1 MIAPGS
7 FSRLPCAAALLAA
20 ALLLAACGRGGGGR
34 DDTSLVAAG
43 DIAGCFWRGDEATAR
58 LLDRMGGVVA
68 PLGDVV
74 YPHGTDAEFRR
85 CYHPTWGRHLDR
97 TRPAVGN
104 HEYKTK
110 DAAGY
115 FRYFGAR
122 AGQAGKGWYSYQH
135 DGWHV
140 VVLNSEAPMEPASE
154 QVRWLDADLKAN
166 PSRCT
171 LAYFHHPRFSSGR
184 HGGKNRVA
192 HAFRVMYDHGV
203 DVVLSGHDHHYERLA
218 PQDPDGREDRERGI
232 RQFVVGTGGAPS
244 YRLRNKPV
252 RNSESLAN
260 NVRGVL
266 RLVFQEDGYE
276 WEFVPIPG
284 RRFEDRGRGDCH

>member
-1 MIAPGS
+1 MPPLAP
-7 FSRLPCAAALLAA
+7 FRLSRAAALIAA
-20 ALLLAACGRGGGGR
+20 ALLLAACGRGGAGGK

-104 HEYKTK
+104 HEYKTR

-140 VVLNSEAPMEPASE
+140 VVLNSEEPLEPGSE
-154 QVRWLDADLKAN
+154 QVRWLDADLKAH

-184 HGGKNRVA
+184 HGGKARVA
-192 HAFRVMYDHGV
+192 DAFRVMYDHGV
-203 DVVLSGHDHHYERLA
+203 DVVLSGHDHHYERFA

-252 RNSESLAN
+252 RNSEALSN

-266 RLVFQEDGYE
+266 RLVFHDDGYE

-284 RRFEDRGRGDCH
+284 RRYEDRGRGECH

>member
-1 MIAPGS
+1 MRGRVPFRAAAS
-7 FSRLPCAAALLAA
+7 LVAALLFA
-20 ALLLAACGRGGGGR
+20 LAACGRGDAAR

-43 DIAGCFWRGDEATAR
+43 DIAGCYWRGDEQTAR
-58 LLDRMGGVVA
+58 LLDRMGGIVA

-74 YPHGTDAEFRR
+74 YPHGSDAEFAR
-85 CYHPTWGRHLDR
+85 CYHPTWGRHRER

-110 DAAGY
+110 GAAGY

-122 AGQAGKGWYSYQH
+122 AGEAGKGWYSYPH

-140 VVLNSEAPMEPASE
+140 VVLNSEKSLDPGSE
-154 QVRWLDADLKAN
+154 QLRWLRADLEAN
-166 PSRCT
+166 PARCT

-184 HGGKNRVA
+184 HGGKTRVGD
-192 HAFRVMYDHGV
+192 AFRVMYDHGV

-218 PQDPDGREDRERGI
+218 PQDPEGRADPARGI

-244 YRLRNKPV
+244 YRLKNKPV
-252 RNSESLAN
+252 EHSEVLAN

-266 RLVFQEDGYE
+266 RLVFHADRYE

-284 RRFEDRGRGDCH
+284 RRFTDRGRGTCH

>member
-1 MIAPGS
+1 MS
-7 FSRLPCAAALLAA
+7 FRPSFPCPRAAAIFAA
-20 ALLLAACGRGGGGR
+20 ALLLAACGRAEGGWK
-34 DDTSLVAAG
+34 DTSLVAAG
-43 DIAGCFWRGDEATAR
+43 DIAGCYWRGDEATAR

-74 YPHGTDAEFRR
+74 YPHGTDAEFRQ

-110 DAAGY
+110 RAAGY

-122 AGQAGKGWYSYQH
+122 AGEIGKGWYSYRH

-140 VVLNSEAPMEPASE
+140 VVLNTERPLEPGSE
-154 QVRWLDADLKAN
+154 QIRWLEADLMAN

-184 HGGKNRVA
+184 HGGTSRVNE
-192 HAFRVMYDHGV
+192 AFRVMYDNGV
-203 DVVLSGHDHHYERLA
+203 DVVLSGHDHHYERFA
-218 PQDPDGREDRERGI
+218 PQDPSGGIDHERGI

-252 RNSESLAN
+252 AHSEALAN

-266 RLVFQEDGYE
+266 RLVFHEDSYE

-284 RRFEDRGRGDCH
+284 RRFDDRGRGDCH